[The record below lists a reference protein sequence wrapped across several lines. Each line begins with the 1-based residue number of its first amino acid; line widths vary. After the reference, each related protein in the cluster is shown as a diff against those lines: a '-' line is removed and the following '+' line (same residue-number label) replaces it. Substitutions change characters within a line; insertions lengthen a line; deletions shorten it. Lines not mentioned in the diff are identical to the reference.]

1 MQNNKSDIKS
11 DKNEM
16 KEKNRMNL
24 YNSEFK
30 SVKKSV

>member
-1 MQNNKSDIKS
+1 MYLKLIKS

-24 YNSEFK
+24 CNSEFK
-30 SVKKSV
+30 SVKENN